1 MGKRKRTTKENIQ
14 NRYTNIED
22 LYPLVI
28 ETKEQN
34 YYSTEE
40 FEYMFN
46 YKLTIKIPG
55 HVISDS
61 RPRGLENTINPNMK
75 KHKYNPNKELL
86 MKVFNE
92 VYKDSLLE
100 DLTIFSPMKFDIKIY
115 SHMLKKYQDLHK
127 KLKLEMYIPYMSTP
141 DIDNVAKVY
150 YDTLQDHKYQI
161 IYKDNHIID
170 TKISKVY
177 SDKEYVKLDIYFNK
191 ELSIFEEYVIN
202 DSIDFIYY
210 AISYKNIKNKN
221 IKDYI
226 KYVNDQFKDRKAK
239 PSPKKLKYVIKHFP
253 KEYLSSITNT
263 TIAHAKQVDILIDS
277 IMKGVD

>member
-1 MGKRKRTTKENIQ
+1 
-14 NRYTNIED
+14 
-22 LYPLVI
+22 
-28 ETKEQN
+28 
-34 YYSTEE
+34 
-40 FEYMFN
+40 
-46 YKLTIKIPG
+46 
-55 HVISDS
+55 
-61 RPRGLENTINPNMK
+61 
-75 KHKYNPNKELL
+75 
-86 MKVFNE
+86 
-92 VYKDSLLE
+92 
-100 DLTIFSPMKFDIKIY
+100 
-115 SHMLKKYQDLHK
+115 
-127 KLKLEMYIPYMSTP
+127 MYIPYMSTP

-263 TIAHAKQVDILIDS
+263 TIAHAKQVDIVIDS

>member
-263 TIAHAKQVDILIDS
+263 TIAHAKQVDNVIDS

>member
-75 KHKYNPNKELL
+75 KHKYN
-86 MKVFNE
+86 
-92 VYKDSLLE
+92 
-100 DLTIFSPMKFDIKIY
+100 
-115 SHMLKKYQDLHK
+115 
-127 KLKLEMYIPYMSTP
+127 
-141 DIDNVAKVY
+141 DN
-150 YDTLQDHKYQI
+150 T
-161 IYKDNHIID
+161 
-170 TKISKVY
+170 
-177 SDKEYVKLDIYFNK
+177 
-191 ELSIFEEYVIN
+191 
-202 DSIDFIYY
+202 
-210 AISYKNIKNKN
+210 
-221 IKDYI
+221 
-226 KYVNDQFKDRKAK
+226 
-239 PSPKKLKYVIKHFP
+239 
-253 KEYLSSITNT
+253 
-263 TIAHAKQVDILIDS
+263 
-277 IMKGVD
+277 